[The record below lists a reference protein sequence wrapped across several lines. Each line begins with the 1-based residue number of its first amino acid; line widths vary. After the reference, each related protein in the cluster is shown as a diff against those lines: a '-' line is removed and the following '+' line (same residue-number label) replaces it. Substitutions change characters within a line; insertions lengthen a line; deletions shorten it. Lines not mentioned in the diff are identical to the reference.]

1 MATTSTSDLIQ
12 GRVSKTTT
20 SHPIN
25 TSSLATLE
33 SNITKSL
40 LSEGSIANGSGD
52 FNDLIGTSTNTGLYH
67 RAEDFAKD
75 DIHVITSPDLTNR
88 NYCVVANYVSNE
100 DTTINGETTNT
111 IRINSSTTTT
121 VTSKVLD
128 DSSAYKNTSVKVT
141 LTDPYFADPEFS
153 DTNNNYLCTFDTTTN
168 NNNVNRLIYTRNV
181 NANTAHTDNSAT
193 ITASEYTEWNTQ
205 DGYGS
210 FFINGYVS
218 TDGTTGQPSA
228 TLYAENDS
236 LNFLT
241 KNFVVTLKEDIS
253 NNIVPIFGRYQAVFA
268 QGSGSSVTVTP
279 DGNSSLV
286 VTIDISWNSFESN
299 LDISFN
305 LYPLPETISNNELE
319 SWILPGGAVSSGFT
333 LSVSSDAFTPE
344 ASLNHA
350 NYYAPLDFD
359 LTNMDFTTKNMYILE
374 KSMETN
380 AVAGISTLTNP
391 TINGETY
398 YNRLIINNG
407 SLVLETTPDVT
418 SGYYVLLDGTESL
431 SSTDL
436 DAGQNGIIQ
445 SYNSSRV
452 AAYNDPESIFP
463 RAARTDV
470 SSSAGILDYFAVQYD
485 SSESGYVEDVGVL
498 TGDNLTASSVTYDVT
513 TLVGQTSTLDGNNN
527 WDNIIDVNNEA
538 IAIVRDSN
546 SSITSSSILFHANSN
561 TYSNN
566 NDNRL
571 SVIDIECN
579 KLWAESKVYATDDT
593 EISGLTADVKSFNM
607 TDVSFNLKDIRI
619 IHTAKS
625 LSDLSLTSSDSNWSL
640 SCPDS
645 VLTTSS
651 EKQGLIEDY
660 AITENLLNGTDNDI
674 NSFNVII
681 LPRNTSTIAS
691 KFTKFH
697 YVMEVQYNGI
707 DYNGE
712 TQTTYDDEFE
722 VLNYVKSAVSTSP
735 EIDTTGFSNVPANT
749 KLYKRSYTESFKIRT
764 PFRFGYINNLLLTS
778 ETISNTIEYYVL
790 TDNTN
795 NNADLPRYYL
805 NGIKTDED
813 EDLFATLT
821 ETTPFQTTISFTN
834 KDFKPYNIS
843 LQKKT
848 DTEWVNVTLDQPAH
862 ADLWYNTRSSIH
874 SPIGSFYIALT
885 LSPDLTSLSNSTFY
899 IDLELDKGTSS
910 FNITGKK
917 FTAQQLNLMSGTN
930 LNTFSLAGT
939 SSGTA
944 ITYASGAV
952 TYVRDS
958 DVNPNTQA
966 STTLSADGYTFKL
979 TGELYV
985 SIRIFVCPNGIF
997 KRVKTSDGIS
1007 STSYHNIMNI
1017 NGVESL
1023 SLDTGVYANGYLRS
1037 AIRGTSSA
1045 TWSLNNDAIQATYY
1059 GTTGF
1064 SYERISTLNQE
1075 FRPEAGARGFKTTIL
1090 RGFVPNSST
1099 DINRTLTTYQIDIAG
1114 YTHSGNLYTNINNLT
1129 PFGDINIDAN
1139 SHTFSMYST
1148 EFETQTWTID
1158 LTYGSYTVS
1167 DTVDSESAPI
1177 ETQIP
1182 SFRTLISDR
1191 RGIRI
1196 LSTSLNT
1203 NSFSYIVQ
1211 FTSSNELTIRHNE
1224 DVEAPDYTVDSSGYS
1239 VVNTFTPEDLRDAS
1253 LNNIIG
1259 NVLNIHYTEAGTIPD
1274 INCQFSI
1281 SPPYLKFTAIDPS
1294 NVSTLPFNSSLQT
1307 PVTRYLR
1314 VDNVNTSTTG
1324 SYYPFT
1330 SHPSINNIR
1339 FEQNNVKQYLA
1350 YFTSPDSSLNYMN
1363 VDNYDIKVELG
1374 SGLNSVNSVTDWH
1387 TVYESSILNVDASND
1402 YINITAPDS
1411 TRKFQI
1417 YIDQQNHPSLSNF
1430 FVYDASFAEYN
1441 LHMEIGSSFI
1451 SGPNNQSNSIIL
1463 EFVAGDSTS
1472 LDLYAIESF
1481 SNVSDNLEVTF
1492 AKYSGGAG
1500 ISNAFLQSS
1509 TSNGFSLPYTH
1520 KYTKT
1525 VSVPLNSTLALT
1537 SSIRTFPEH
1546 LSNLQTAITSSTF
1559 SSWDSAS
1566 VGTGSPKL
1574 TLLSGS
1580 FIGNEQ
1586 LVNFV
1591 TLGPIVSRSI
1601 LTLTLQD
1608 HTRLEDIFGVAN
1620 FRTRYNGATQTS
1632 SLNLSQLFSQ
1642 SNITSALP
1650 TSHHL

>member
-12 GRVSKTTT
+12 GRVCKTKT

-33 SNITKSL
+33 SNIAKSL
-40 LSEGSIANGSGD
+40 LSEATTANGSVD
-52 FNDLIGTSTNTGLYH
+52 FGALVGTSTNTGLYH

-100 DTTINGETTNT
+100 DTTTNGETTNT
-111 IRINSSTTTT
+111 IRINSSTSTT
-121 VTSKVLD
+121 VTSKILD

-210 FFINGYVS
+210 FFINGTVTTNS
-218 TDGTTGQPSA
+218 TTGEPIA
-228 TLYAENDS
+228 TLYSEDSS
-236 LNFLT
+236 LNLLS
-241 KNFVVTLKEDIS
+241 KNFVVILQEDVS
-253 NNIVPIFGRYQAVFA
+253 NNIVPNFGRYQATFS
-268 QGSGSSVTVTP
+268 QGSGSTVDVSNNGDT
-279 DGNSSLV
+279 SLV
-286 VTIDISWNSFESN
+286 VTTDISSWESFLDDLDTEVPLQN
-299 LDISFN
+299 LPSSITANDLEN
-305 LYPLPETISNNELE
+305 WVLPD
-319 SWILPGGAVSSGFT
+319 GAVSSGFT
-333 LSVSSDAFTPE
+333 LTISSNEFTTE
-344 ASLNHA
+344 ATLN
-350 NYYAPLDFD
+350 NESYYAPLDFD
-359 LTNMDFTTKNMYILE
+359 LTNMDFTTKAMYILE

-380 AVAGISTLTNP
+380 AGAGISTLTNP
-391 TINGETY
+391 IINGETY
-398 YNRLIINNG
+398 NNRLTINNG
-407 SLVLETTPDVT
+407 SLVLETTDDVN
-418 SGYYVLLDGTESL
+418 SGNYDLLDGTESL

-452 AAYNDPESIFP
+452 AGANDPESIFP
-463 RAARTDV
+463 RASRSNV
-470 SSSAGILDYFAVQYD
+470 SSSAGILDYFAVQYN
-485 SSESGYVEDVGVL
+485 SNESGYVEDVGVL
-498 TGDNLTASSVTYDVT
+498 TGNNLTASSVTYAVT

-527 WDNIIDVNNEA
+527 WDNIIDVNNQA

-546 SSITSSSILFHANSN
+546 SSITPSSILFHANSN

-607 TDVSFNLKDIRI
+607 VDVSFNLKDIRI
-619 IHTAKS
+619 ILTAKT
-625 LSDLSLTSSDSNWSL
+625 LSDLSLEPSGNWVL

-645 VLTTSS
+645 VLTTSA
-651 EKQGLIEDY
+651 EKQGLIEDS
-660 AITENLLNGTDNDI
+660 AITEILLNGTDNTT
-674 NSFNVII
+674 NSFNVTI
-681 LPRNTSTIAS
+681 LPRITSTIAS

-697 YVMEVQYNGI
+697 YVMEVQYNDI
-707 DYNGE
+707 TYTGE

-722 VLNYVKSAVSTSP
+722 VLNYLKSAVTSQ
-735 EIDTTGFSNVPANT
+735 EMLITNFQNVPANT

-805 NGIKTDED
+805 NGVKTDEGD
-813 EDLFATLT
+813 DLYATIT

-848 DTEWVNVTLDQPAH
+848 DTEWVNVTPDVPAH
-862 ADLWYNTRSSIH
+862 ADLWYSTRSSII
-874 SPIGSFYIALT
+874 SPIGSFYLALT

-899 IDLELDKGTSS
+899 IDLELDKGTPS
-910 FNITGKK
+910 FNITGKN

-944 ITYASGAV
+944 ITYSSGAV

-1007 STSYHNIMNI
+1007 STSYHNIMSI
-1017 NGVESL
+1017 NGVDSL
-1023 SLDTGVYANGYLRS
+1023 TLDTGIYANGYLLS
-1037 AIRGTSSA
+1037 ALRNTSSA

-1064 SYERISTLNQE
+1064 SYERISSLNQQ
-1075 FRPEAGARGFKTTIL
+1075 FRPASGARGFKTTIL

-1099 DINRTLTTYQIDIAG
+1099 DIIRTLTTYQIDIAG
-1114 YTHSGNLYTNINNLT
+1114 YSHTGNLYTNIVDLT
-1129 PFGDINIDAN
+1129 PFGNVKINSSD
-1139 SHTFSMYST
+1139 SHAFSMYST

-1158 LTYGSYTVS
+1158 LTHGTYTIS
-1167 DTVDSESAPI
+1167 DTVDNTAQPITSEI
-1177 ETQIP
+1177 E
-1182 SFRTLISDR
+1182 SFRAVISDR
-1191 RGIRI
+1191 RGIKI

-1203 NSFSYIVQ
+1203 YNFSYIVQ
-1211 FTSSNELTIRHNE
+1211 FSSSNQLTVRRNPDI
-1224 DVEAPDYTVDSSGYS
+1224 EAPDYLVSSAGYS
-1239 VVNTFTPEDLRDAS
+1239 VVNTFTPEDLRDIS

-1259 NVLNIHYTEAGTIPD
+1259 NVLKINYTQAGTIPD

-1281 SPPYLKFTAIDPS
+1281 CPPYLKFTAIDPS

-1350 YFTSPDSSLNYMN
+1350 YFTSSDTSNNYMN

-1417 YIDQQNHPSLSNF
+1417 YIDQQNHQSFSNF

-1451 SGPNNQSNSIIL
+1451 SGPNNESNSIIL

-1472 LDLYAIESF
+1472 LDLYAIQSF
-1481 SNVSDNLEVTF
+1481 STVSD
-1492 AKYSGGAG
+1492 
-1500 ISNAFLQSS
+1500 
-1509 TSNGFSLPYTH
+1509 
-1520 KYTKT
+1520 
-1525 VSVPLNSTLALT
+1525 
-1537 SSIRTFPEH
+1537 
-1546 LSNLQTAITSSTF
+1546 
-1559 SSWDSAS
+1559 
-1566 VGTGSPKL
+1566 
-1574 TLLSGS
+1574 
-1580 FIGNEQ
+1580 
-1586 LVNFV
+1586 
-1591 TLGPIVSRSI
+1591 
-1601 LTLTLQD
+1601 
-1608 HTRLEDIFGVAN
+1608 
-1620 FRTRYNGATQTS
+1620 
-1632 SLNLSQLFSQ
+1632 
-1642 SNITSALP
+1642 
-1650 TSHHL
+1650 